1 MNRAQSITNAWIPPN
16 KFASIA
22 LPTAKKETE
31 ALDMGDISD
40 GFAKRLRSLRKQKN
54 LPQTELGKLAGLHT
68 STLTASSAGPPGPA
82 AIH

>member
-1 MNRAQSITNAWIPPN
+1 MAD
-16 KFASIA
+16 IA
-22 LPTAKKETE
+22 
-31 ALDMGDISD
+31 D